1 MHRTRYSLSGLLVFS
16 LLLVTLGVAAYVT
29 LNLEPV
35 SRRLDAVPYYA
46 RTYARRLLPKPALP
60 APPAVSEIDAE
71 TLLQARDGAPSQAGG
86 RFDQG
91 ASADAVSP
99 GSDEGPDGLSGQ
111 AQTSEIAGVRLV
123 QSTVTDIQPPA
134 PGVTLTGFEHEWQTW
149 NNCGPATISMNL
161 SYYGRGDTQVEAA
174 RFLKPNQDDKNVSP
188 DELAAYA
195 SSLGF
200 EGLVRHGG
208 DIGLLK
214 HLLSNGY
221 PVIAETWAEP
231 DDRGGMGHYRL
242 LTGYSQADNQFWTY
256 DSLHGASVA
265 VPIDEFDRF
274 WRVFNRTYLVIFPT
288 EEAALAYAILGS
300 SADQTA
306 MYEKALLIAQQEA
319 RTAPDDPF
327 AWFNVG
333 TNYARLGEPALA
345 ASAFEEARRL
355 GLPYR
360 MLWYQFDIFETYLAM
375 GRYQEAI
382 ELATATLKATGGLEE
397 LYYFRGLAHQAT
409 NQPGAAAADYQ
420 AALAYNPNFELAAQA
435 LGELK
440 STH

>member
-1 MHRTRYSLSGLLVFS
+1 MHRTRYSLSGLVVFS
-16 LLLVTLGVAAYVT
+16 LLLLALGVAAYVT

-46 RTYARRLLPKPALP
+46 RTYAKRLLPKPALP
-60 APPAVSEIDAE
+60 TPPAVSQIDAE
-71 TLLQARDGAPSQAGG
+71 TLLQTRDGAPPQAGDG
-86 RFDQG
+86 FDHSASAGAVSAGSQGLPDQG
-91 ASADAVSP
+91 QAS
-99 GSDEGPDGLSGQ
+99 EM
-111 AQTSEIAGVRLV
+111 AGVRLV
-123 QSTVTDIQPPA
+123 QSSVTDVQPVA
-134 PGVTLTGFEHEWQTW
+134 PGVTLTGFKHEWQTW

-188 DELAAYA
+188 HELVAYA
-195 SSLGF
+195 GSLGF

-214 HLLSNGY
+214 HLLSNDY
-221 PVIAETWAEP
+221 PVIAESWAEP

-242 LTGYSQADNQFWTY
+242 LTGYSQVDNQFWTY

-265 VPIDEFDRF
+265 VPIDEFDRL
-274 WRVFNRTYLVIFPT
+274 WRVFNRVYVVVFPA
-288 EEAALAYAILGS
+288 EEAPLVYAILGS
-300 SADQTA
+300 NADQTA
-306 MYEKALLIAQQEA
+306 MYEHALRAAQQEA
-319 RTAPDDPF
+319 RTDPDDAF

-345 ASAFEEARRL
+345 ASAFDEARRL

-375 GRYQEAI
+375 GRYQEVI

-397 LYYFRGLAHQAT
+397 LYYFRGLAYQAV
-409 NQPGAAAADYQ
+409 NQPGAAAEDYQ
-420 AALAYNPNFELAAQA
+420 AALTYNPNFELAAQA

>member
-46 RTYARRLLPKPALP
+46 RTYAKRLLPKPALP

-71 TLLQARDGAPSQAGG
+71 TLLQARDGALSQAGAE
-86 RFDQG
+86 FDQS
-91 ASADAVSP
+91 ASAGAVSP
-99 GSDEGPDGLSGQ
+99 GSDGLSDQ
-111 AQTSEIAGVRLV
+111 VQTSEIAGVRLV
-123 QSTVTDIQPPA
+123 QSTVTDIQPLA

-188 DELAAYA
+188 HELVAYA
-195 SSLGF
+195 GSLGF

-221 PVIAETWAEP
+221 PVIAESWAEP

-242 LTGYSQADNQFWTY
+242 LTGYSEADNQFWTY
-256 DSLHGASVA
+256 DSLNGASVN

-274 WRVFNRTYLVIFPT
+274 WRVFNRTYLVVFPT
-288 EEAALAYAILGS
+288 EEAALAYAVLGS
-300 SADQTA
+300 SADQMA
-306 MYEKALLIAQQEA
+306 MYEEALLTAQQEA
-319 RTAPDDPF
+319 KAVPDDAF
-327 AWFNVG
+327 AWFNMG

-345 ASAFEEARRL
+345 ASAFDEARRL

-375 GRYQEAI
+375 GRYQEVI

-397 LYYFRGLAHQAT
+397 LYYVRGLAHQAV
-409 NQPGAAAADYQ
+409 NQPSAAAEDYQ

-440 STH
+440 STN